1 MKGFSFSVPIRSFE
15 ASPKPIYGIRSKLA
29 TTQELSKHKS
39 MIPPKVLLVAFA
51 TAFAFYVHAA
61 KKPNILF
68 IFADDQCY
76 ETIGHLGITDIET
89 PHLDRL
95 MKSGTSFTRAYN
107 MGSWSGAVCVASRH
121 MLNTG
126 RFIWRAEE
134 ASKKAET
141 ERVEGRFWSENMKSA
156 GYKTYMTGKWHV
168 RASAE
173 KCFDVTRNV
182 RGGMPNQTPQGY
194 NRPLSGKPDPWSPY
208 DPKFEGFW
216 KGGKHWSEVVA
227 EDAVFFL
234 KEAKKHAEKNPFFAY
249 VAFNAPHDPRQ
260 APKQFIDKYPLSRIK
275 VPSNFLPM
283 YPYKDEIRCPHNLRD
298 EKLAPM
304 PRTEHSIKVNRQE
317 YYAIITHMD
326 VQIGR
331 ILDALEESGMAK
343 DTYIFF
349 SADHGLGVGHHGLLG
364 KQNLY
369 EHSTRVPF
377 VVQGPDVPKG
387 IQIETPIYLQDVM
400 ATSLALAEVEK
411 PEHVEFSD
419 VLPLARGQTKKPPY
433 KEIYGAYLSAQ
444 RSITVKSIKLIA
456 YPEVPI
462 IRLYDLKKDPEEKN
476 DFASTAKGKE
486 AIAKLFPRL
495 LKLQKKM
502 GDKLDLKNSFPQ
514 LASK

>member
-1 MKGFSFSVPIRSFE
+1 MI
-15 ASPKPIYGIRSKLA
+15 SPKALI
-29 TTQELSKHKS
+29 
-39 MIPPKVLLVAFA
+39 VASA
-51 TAFAFYVHAA
+51 IAYASCLHAA
-61 KKPNILF
+61 KKPNVLF

-89 PHLDRL
+89 PNLDRL

-126 RFIWRAEE
+126 RFIWRAEQ
-134 ASKKAET
+134 ASKKAEA
-141 ERVEGRFWSENMKSA
+141 ERADGRFWSENMKSA

-173 KCFDVTRNV
+173 KCFDVIRNV
-182 RGGMPNQTPQGY
+182 RGGMPNQTPAGY
-194 NRPLSGKPDPWSPY
+194 NRPLPGKPDPWSPY

-216 KGGKHWSEVVA
+216 KGGRHWSEIVA
-227 EDAVFFL
+227 EDAIYFL
-234 KEAKKHAEKNPFFAY
+234 DEAKKHADKNPFFAY

-260 APKQFIDKYPLSRIK
+260 APKEFIDKYPLSRIK

-283 YPYKDEIRCPHNLRD
+283 YPYKDKIRCPHSLRD

-304 PRTEHSIKVNRQE
+304 PRTEHAIKVNRQE

-326 VQIGR
+326 VQIGL
-331 ILDALEESGMAK
+331 ILDALEKSGMAK
-343 DTYIFF
+343 ETYVFF
-349 SADHGLGVGHHGLLG
+349 SADHGLGVGQHGLLG

-377 VVQGPDVPKG
+377 IVQGPGIPKG
-387 IQIETPIYLQDVM
+387 KQVKAPIYLQDVM
-400 ATSLALAEVEK
+400 ATSLALAGMKK
-411 PEHVEFSD
+411 PKHVEFND
-419 VLPLARGQTKKPPY
+419 ILPLARGESKKSPY

-444 RSITVKSIKLIA
+444 RSITVKDIKLIA
-456 YPEVPI
+456 YPDVPI
-462 IRLYDLKKDPEEKN
+462 IRVYDLGKDPDEMN
-476 DFASTAKGKE
+476 DLASSQKGKE
-486 AIAKLFPRL
+486 TIGKLFPRL

-502 GDKLDLKNSFPQ
+502 GDKLDLEKSFPE
-514 LASK
+514 LAKK

>member
-1 MKGFSFSVPIRSFE
+1 MISPNALTAALTIVF
-15 ASPKPIYGIRSKLA
+15 ASC
-29 TTQELSKHKS
+29 
-39 MIPPKVLLVAFA
+39 
-51 TAFAFYVHAA
+51 VHAA
-61 KKPNILF
+61 KKPNVLF

-76 ETIGHLGITDIET
+76 ETIGSLGLTDIDT

-95 MKSGTSFTRAYN
+95 MKSGTSFNRAYN

-134 ASKKAET
+134 ASKKAEA
-141 ERVEGRFWSENMKSA
+141 ERADGRFWSENMKTA

-173 KCFDVTRNV
+173 KCFDITRNV
-182 RGGMPNQTPQGY
+182 RGGMPNQTPAGY
-194 NRPLSGKPDPWSPY
+194 NRPLPGKPDPWSPY

-227 EDAVFFL
+227 DDAAFFL
-234 KEAKKHAEKNPFFAY
+234 NEAKKHVEKNPFFAY
-249 VAFNAPHDPRQ
+249 IAFNAPHDPRQ
-260 APKQFIDKYPLSRIK
+260 APKEFIDMYPLSRVKI
-275 VPSNFLPM
+275 PSNFLAS
-283 YPYKDEIRCPHNLRD
+283 YPYRNEIRCPHSLRD

-331 ILDALEESGMAK
+331 ILDALEKSGMA
-343 DTYIFF
+343 DETYVFF

-377 VVQGPDVPKG
+377 VVRGPGIPKG
-387 IQIETPIYLQDVM
+387 KRVDAPIYLQDVM
-400 ATSLALAEVEK
+400 ATSLALAGVDK
-411 PEHVEFSD
+411 PKHVEFND
-419 VLPLARGQTKKPPY
+419 ILPLARGQSRKSPY
-433 KEIYGAYLSAQ
+433 KEIYGAYLNAQ
-444 RSITVKSIKLIA
+444 RSITVKDVKLIA
-456 YPEVPI
+456 YPDVPI
-462 IRLYDLKKDPEEKN
+462 IRIYDLVKDPDEMK
-476 DFASTAKGKE
+476 DLASTQKGKE
-486 AIAKLFPRL
+486 TITKLFPRL
-495 LKLQKKM
+495 LKLQRKM
-502 GDKLDLKNSFPQ
+502 GDKLDLGKSFPEWVN
-514 LASK
+514 